1 MMNMNDFNMEEKDI
15 YKLFNDVKIEES
27 EFDPMDEEVTDIEKQ
42 KIKKNLK
49 KRIKGERKFKPLK
62 YVSIAVALGLICTIG
77 IGTISPAFAENI
89 PILNSITQKL
99 NDEFG
104 SHGSYAEYSQIVNK
118 PVMSNGITLTINEVI
133 ADDSKLVIGYTIK
146 SNKHIENLETFS
158 LSMFLKIDGK
168 RSGSSGSSVGN
179 YTNDCTYVG
188 SEEIHTDLVKN
199 TSNKVNITLNVDEIS
214 NIKGK
219 WNFAFS
225 ASKDQLVKNSVVF
238 KPNIK
243 LDFPNSIAKVDKIV
257 FSPIDTSIFV
267 SGNYKDKEKVKKNME
282 VNHDDSLMD
291 YDYWVAYDD
300 KGVELIPK
308 GIGGGNSDSNK
319 GTFNTEMQYDKL
331 NKIPKYLTIVPC
343 KITPSAGGGVSTD
356 KNGKEVHYTVKTKKP
371 VEISKTIDGIYPMEL
386 TQGKMGKITIESIET
401 NNDST
406 TVKYRVDGKA
416 PYFQAQDLWIKD
428 SSGKEVD
435 YKSYDIKKDNSNP
448 NEFVRQFKKLDSNKK
463 YTIFTDDFS
472 NVEFRED
479 LKFTINLSK

>member
-1 MMNMNDFNMEEKDI
+1 MNDFNMEEKDV
-15 YKLFNDVKIEES
+15 YKLFNDVRIEES

-49 KRIKGERKFKPLK
+49 KKIRGQRKFKTLK
-62 YVSIAVALGLICTIG
+62 YASIAAALGLICTIG

-104 SHGSYAEYSQIVNK
+104 SHGSYAEYSEIINK
-118 PVMSNGITLTINEVI
+118 PVTSNGVTLTINEII

-146 SNKHIENLETFS
+146 SNKHIENLETFG

-168 RSGSSGSSVGN
+168 RSGSNGSSVGN

-188 SEEIHTDLVKN
+188 SEEIHTDLLKN

-214 NIKGK
+214 NIKGE
-219 WNFAFS
+219 WDFAFS

-243 LDFPNSIAKVDKIV
+243 LDFPNSIAKVDKVV
-257 FSPIDTSIFV
+257 FSPIDTSIFI

-291 YDYWVAYDD
+291 YDYWAVYDD
-300 KGVELIPK
+300 KGVELMTKGSGGSSDTNK
-308 GIGGGNSDSNK
+308 GI
-319 GTFNTEMQYDKL
+319 FNVEMQYNKL

-343 KITPSAGGGVSTD
+343 KITPSAVGGEGVD
-356 KNGKEVHYTVKTKKP
+356 KNGKEVHYTIKSKKP
-371 VEISKTIDGIYPMEL
+371 VEISKTIDGVYPIEL
-386 TQGKMGKITIESIET
+386 SQGKMGKIVIESIET
-401 NNDST
+401 NKDST
-406 TVKYRVDGKA
+406 TVKYRVEGKA

-428 SSGKEVD
+428 SSGKGVD
-435 YKSYDIKKDNSNP
+435 YKSYDIRKDDSKP

-463 YTIFTDDFS
+463 YTIFTNDFS
-472 NVEFRED
+472 NVDFRED